1 MSKNRKGK
9 KQNNKQRKKQ
19 GTKIKKKLQSL
30 LVPVN
35 SDDNLVDVGLTR
47 SHNFLSSTNC
57 THTMIYKMKNVGG
70 AKYVVSNKVHSYST
84 ILKLTMRIHQTEELS
99 YDWSVVLWNITQQG
113 KLDPDVKITSVRSFE
128 RKNDD
133 IAKTDI
139 RNRRWTTKVSSTN
152 EDSKKRLS
160 KGALHDNR
168 LLQSLERGEGVI
180 NFGAEL
186 IITAPTEVKLEKAVN
201 DVSDYLRLNEVTKGL
216 AWSLDINKQNYPFI
230 ISPPNNNSVNK
241 GQFVEM
247 TTEDASHTAL
257 FVDSGGDRERGAEY
271 VGVSVGKL
279 IQSHAAYKFMHK
291 TSLFVGNDAVG
302 KTHTRS
308 KDYNEPSQI
317 YLSKV
322 ASRAYLLQN
331 KKVVHF
337 VMDQSKN
344 VKALESMSINK
355 ERITKVDASD
365 GCLNMLEAI
374 KPVDFKD
381 VDARVIPFFN
391 THLNNIIMLVSQ
403 FRDVEKVNIND
414 KFSQMMRQVLTD
426 YFIYRDY
433 WRNNPEANLESLRL
447 FGNHEDYG
455 TLGDFIQYVT
465 NQSNK
470 TNSPEYKDALEELN
484 NILRYSILTP
494 LPFLNVIT
502 KPIVDNLVTAQY
514 KIVDLTSLSI
524 GAISTGQ
531 NSALTTMALAYLNIL
546 LPTLSNGDV
555 IMFHGMSS
563 MLDIASLIL
572 RTISSSGKVI
582 NIVFTESNQ
591 QATQQL
597 LEFFIKE
604 RTKGLDVKPD
614 NWSII
619 DDYLDYTIVDLYNN
633 DVDILPNYLGVTR
646 ETSKSISENKASYF
660 VQTKSGLDYIYLDDI
675 L

>member
-1 MSKNRKGK
+1 
-9 KQNNKQRKKQ
+9 
-19 GTKIKKKLQSL
+19 
-30 LVPVN
+30 
-35 SDDNLVDVGLTR
+35 
-47 SHNFLSSTNC
+47 
-57 THTMIYKMKNVGG
+57 
-70 AKYVVSNKVHSYST
+70 
-84 ILKLTMRIHQTEELS
+84 
-99 YDWSVVLWNITQQG
+99 
-113 KLDPDVKITSVRSFE
+113 
-128 RKNDD
+128 
-133 IAKTDI
+133 
-139 RNRRWTTKVSSTN
+139 
-152 EDSKKRLS
+152 
-160 KGALHDNR
+160 
-168 LLQSLERGEGVI
+168 
-180 NFGAEL
+180 
-186 IITAPTEVKLEKAVN
+186 
-201 DVSDYLRLNEVTKGL
+201 
-216 AWSLDINKQNYPFI
+216 
-230 ISPPNNNSVNK
+230 
-241 GQFVEM
+241 
-247 TTEDASHTAL
+247 
-257 FVDSGGDRERGAEY
+257 
-271 VGVSVGKL
+271 
-279 IQSHAAYKFMHK
+279 
-291 TSLFVGNDAVG
+291 
-302 KTHTRS
+302 
-308 KDYNEPSQI
+308 
-317 YLSKV
+317 
-322 ASRAYLLQN
+322 
-331 KKVVHF
+331 
-337 VMDQSKN
+337 
-344 VKALESMSINK
+344 
-355 ERITKVDASD
+355 
-365 GCLNMLEAI
+365 
-374 KPVDFKD
+374 
-381 VDARVIPFFN
+381 
-391 THLNNIIMLVSQ
+391 MLVSQ

-433 WRNNPEANLESLRL
+433 WRNNPEANLESLIL
-447 FGNHEDYG
+447 FCNNEDYG

-470 TNSPEYKDALEELN
+470 TNSSEYKDALEELN

-502 KPIVDNLVTAQY
+502 KPIVDELVTAQY

-619 DDYLDYTIVDLYNN
+619 DDYLDCTIVDLYNN